1 MQTPKLRK
9 TFFTGRT
16 AKYQRRW
23 SEMAAYLLVLEAVKD
38 VFQNVFLVWF
48 LLEVKS
54 LLGNLKRQNINVRE
68 KYKYVPL

>member
-1 MQTPKLRK
+1 
-9 TFFTGRT
+9 
-16 AKYQRRW
+16 
-23 SEMAAYLLVLEAVKD
+23 MAAYLLVLEAVKD